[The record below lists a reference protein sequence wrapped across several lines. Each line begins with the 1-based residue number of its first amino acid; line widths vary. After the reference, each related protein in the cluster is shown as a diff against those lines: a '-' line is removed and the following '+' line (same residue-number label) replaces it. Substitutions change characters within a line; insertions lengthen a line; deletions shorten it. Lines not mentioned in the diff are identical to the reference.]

1 MESKLNERRRFLRC
15 DYSDDKN
22 QAFVDNSVNK
32 LTLSTVSLIVKEV
45 KYIAGRTMKTYKFK
59 FYEADRNRH
68 LKRMVNT
75 CGFIW
80 NHCIAL
86 HRRFYR
92 IFKKHINKYALTK
105 HLAKLRNRNQRWKL
119 VGSQSVQDIVFRID
133 KAYQAFFKR
142 HSKGV
147 KPPTFQKCRQYK
159 SFTMTQAGYKF
170 LGGNRIKIGS
180 RVFQYWNSREIEGV
194 VKTVTVK
201 RTPLGEL
208 FLNVVAT
215 GPDQE
220 IVKIETGKS
229 AGFDFGL
236 KMFLTT
242 SAGEEI
248 ESPQFLK
255 QNLDKLAKA
264 NRDLSRKK
272 KGSANRERARLHLNR
287 VYESISNQRR
297 DWFWKLAHKLT
308 DKYDKLYFETLNIDG
323 MKRLWG
329 RKVSD
334 LAFAEFLQILEWVAS
349 KKGKFVGFVGRWF
362 PSSKTC
368 FSCGHIHK
376 NLELKDRIW
385 RCGNCLSV
393 NDRDKNAAINI
404 LKEGQRIAA

>member
-1 MESKLNERRRFLRC
+1 MGSIQDERRRSLRC
-15 DYSDDKN
+15 DCSDDMN
-22 QAFVDNSVNK
+22 QAFVDSPVNI
-32 LTLSTVSLIVKEV
+32 LTLSTISLTVKEV

-59 FYEADRNRH
+59 LYEADRNRH
-68 LKRMVNT
+68 LKRMINT

-92 IFKKHINKYALTK
+92 IFKKHLNKYALQK
-105 HLAKLRNRNQRWKL
+105 HIAKLRNRDPRWMN
-119 VGSQSVQDIVFRID
+119 VGSQAVQDISDRIE
-133 KAYQAFFKR
+133 KAYQSFFDR

-147 KPPTFQKCRQYK
+147 RPPSFQKIRQYK
-159 SFTMTQAGYKF
+159 SFTLKQAGYKF
-170 LGGNRIKIGS
+170 LGGSRIKIGS

-194 VKTVTVK
+194 IKTVTVK

-215 GPDQE
+215 GSDQE

-242 SAGEEI
+242 SDGEEI

-255 QNLDKLAKA
+255 LSLDKLAKA
-264 NRDLSRKK
+264 NRELSRKK

-308 DKYDKLYFETLNIDG
+308 DKYDELYFETLNLDG

-334 LAFAEFLQILEWVAS
+334 LAFAEFLKILEWVAS
-349 KKGKFVGFVGRWF
+349 KKGKSVGFVGRWY

-368 FSCGHIHK
+368 SSCGHIHK
-376 NLELKDRIW
+376 NLELKDRVW
-385 RCGNCLSV
+385 RCGNCLSI
-393 NDRDKNAAINI
+393 NDRDKNAANNI